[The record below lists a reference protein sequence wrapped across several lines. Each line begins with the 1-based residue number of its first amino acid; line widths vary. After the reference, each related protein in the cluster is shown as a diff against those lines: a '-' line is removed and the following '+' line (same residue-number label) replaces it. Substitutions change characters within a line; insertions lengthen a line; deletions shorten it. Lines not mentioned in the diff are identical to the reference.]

1 MAKRANTK
9 KQDEAPMGYD
19 ALLAVVDCQFL
30 DSYGTPVKHGSK
42 IIIEAN
48 YNYQHFNNRE
58 ALVEWYPEKGM
69 YRFMFT
75 NDHRFKSRHD
85 FWGIHRFRVVQ

>member
-1 MAKRANTK
+1 MAKNTSCT
-9 KQDEAPMGYD
+9 KQNNS
-19 ALLAVVDCQFL
+19 LLNYNDLENVVDCQFL
-30 DSYGTPVKHGSK
+30 DSYGIPVKHGSK

-69 YRFMFT
+69 YRFVFI
-75 NDHRFKSRHD
+75 DDSRFKIRHD
-85 FWGIHRFRVVQ
+85 FWGIHKFKIIE